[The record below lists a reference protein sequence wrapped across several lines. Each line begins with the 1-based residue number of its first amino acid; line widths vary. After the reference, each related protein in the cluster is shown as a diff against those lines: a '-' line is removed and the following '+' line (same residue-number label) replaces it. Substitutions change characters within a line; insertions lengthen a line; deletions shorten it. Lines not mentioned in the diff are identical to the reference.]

1 MMKTFN
7 FSGGLR
13 IYLTTN
19 SYKLD
24 SIILHNLM
32 NMNILAAT
40 IHSISNFE
48 LIKQKR
54 EYLDFL
60 SRAARLF

>member
-1 MMKTFN
+1 
-7 FSGGLR
+7 
-13 IYLTTN
+13 
-19 SYKLD
+19 
-24 SIILHNLM
+24 M

-60 SRAARLF
+60 S

>member
-1 MMKTFN
+1 MMKTFK
-7 FSGGLR
+7 FSGALR
-13 IYLTTN
+13 IYLTSN

-24 SIILHNLM
+24 SNILHNLM
-32 NMNILAAT
+32 NMNILPAT